1 MGHKAVPLNLRNA
14 QNLHHR
20 QITTL
25 RNEKP
30 NSPQFIY
37 IHLCNLTSIFP
48 LWPVMGKRA
57 TRMQD
62 CLPKGYVTKCM
73 RCTRRILAII
83 TGDLPHVQ
91 YKSAVCTFTFPRC
104 NNKCSSS
111 YAFDHRSQL
120 LLLVPLIDG
129 NLCMF
134 SRVSDKRHSI
144 SRHIPH
150 TILYAHTLRDTIQHC
165 KRQI

>member
-1 MGHKAVPLNLRNA
+1 MANQPTNPPAEILSPFMESFLCWLVAVPCASMGHKAVPLYLRNA
-14 QNLHHR
+14 RNLHHR

-37 IHLCNLTSIFP
+37 IHPCNLTSIFP

-104 NNKCSSS
+104 NNKCSS
-111 YAFDHRSQL
+111 DM
-120 LLLVPLIDG
+120 P
-129 NLCMF
+129 
-134 SRVSDKRHSI
+134 SI
-144 SRHIPH
+144 
-150 TILYAHTLRDTIQHC
+150 LAVNFFY
-165 KRQI
+165 